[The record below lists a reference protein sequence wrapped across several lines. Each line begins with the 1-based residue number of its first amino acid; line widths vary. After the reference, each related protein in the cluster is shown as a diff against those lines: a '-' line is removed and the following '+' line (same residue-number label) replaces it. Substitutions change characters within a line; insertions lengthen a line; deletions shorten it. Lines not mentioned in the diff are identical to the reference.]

1 MTHLSLPWRTAS
13 ALALLAFLLVACL
26 SALSD
31 SASAAVPGLQRA
43 VRSTPAAS
51 PTAIDRPVSCPT
63 GTKMLSGGG
72 SVVGGAGRV
81 ILDGIRLD
89 APLSTVTT
97 RAFEQANGTNLNWTL
112 NAFAMC
118 AKPLKG
124 LVQVNATSAD
134 NSFGKSVVAT
144 CPTGKKVVGLGAET
158 DGGIG
163 RVELDDLIPAS
174 DHVTA
179 TGFETA
185 TGTTDNW
192 SITAH
197 AMCASPVAGLEIRS
211 LASDFGSFDG
221 GGVTETCSAGKKVL
235 GVGGEITGGLGQ
247 VSMDSVTPNASL
259 TSVNVDA
266 HEDANGTD
274 NSWNLTAYAI
284 CATP

>member
-1 MTHLSLPWRTAS
+1 M
-13 ALALLAFLLVACL
+13 ALLAFLLIACL
-26 SALSD
+26 GALSD

-43 VRSTPAAS
+43 ARSTPAGS
-51 PTAIDRPVSCPT
+51 PAAIDRPVSCPT

-89 APLSTVTT
+89 APLNTVTT

-118 AKPLKG
+118 AQPLKG

-163 RVELDDLIPAS
+163 RVELDDLIPAG

-179 TGFETA
+179 TGFETE

-192 SITAH
+192 TITAH
-197 AMCASPVAGLEIRS
+197 AMCANPVPGLEIRS

-221 GGVTETCSAGKKVL
+221 GGVSETCSAGKKVL